1 MNETLVRRFC
11 ESSHRKLIVAIVT
24 TLLGMAIIVPL
35 VDEYFDKK
43 ESRRALAG
51 ELENARQTAAQL
63 PHLEKQV
70 AKVVDKLTALEVRA
84 VDEGSISAYRTRLV
98 EMVRESHC
106 QIRRLDVASP
116 TWRAW
121 KEGDNPLGDGKTGP
135 VAGKATPFSLEQR
148 SIQLSVSG
156 RTHDLYDLLERL
168 EKDTTLAHPERIELH
183 SDSQKSETVTMDLE
197 MRLFALSRQGS

>member
-24 TLLGMAIIVPL
+24 ILLGMVIVVPL

-43 ESRRALAG
+43 ESRRALAE
-51 ELENARQTAAQL
+51 ELENARQTAARL
-63 PHLEKQV
+63 PSLEKQV
-70 AKVVDKLTALEVRA
+70 AKVVDELTAMEVRA
-84 VDEGSISAYRTRLV
+84 VDDGSVSAYRTRLV

-116 TWRAW
+116 TRRAW
-121 KEGDNPLGDGKTGP
+121 KEGDNPLADGRTGSA
-135 VAGKATPFSLEQR
+135 AGKATPFSLEQR

-156 RTHDLYDLLERL
+156 RTHDLYELLERCQ
-168 EKDTTLAHPERIELH
+168 KDTTLAHPERIELH

-197 MRLFALSRQGS
+197 LRLFALSRSNS